1 MLCNIILQK
10 QEQLDIEQGS
20 HSPNDD
26 SGISPGHGSSGSSAG
41 PPSPGQ
47 SGPYGSPEHFSVQ
60 ENQAMKSEP
69 NTELNALSQLPRN
82 QQVTSQNTVPI
93 WEINLLKNSHSQ
105 SIVPQ
110 SLKAV
115 SNLNIRSSILK
126 SASQTTMSEPDH
138 QQQNKSPSETQ
149 ITEDPTPSTSP
160 LHSFNSLATPVAN
173 RNQNDVSPNHSAQSH
188 IFDSPVRISSHN
200 NMKTSPMHAIN
211 ATPVSNTGSS
221 DDNSRSSSS
230 STMMQDGVRENYKM
244 TLHEGEQ
251 SPLRCLEMTVEQ
263 SSVMGGMKAGVPSGP
278 GAGNNA
284 VRNVYQC
291 PLCDY
296 TTLSR

>member
-20 HSPNDD
+20 HSPNND

-41 PPSPGQ
+41 RPSPGQ
-47 SGPYGSPEHFSVQ
+47 SGSYGSPEHYSVQ

-69 NTELNALSQLPRN
+69 NTELNTLSHLPRN
-82 QQVTSQNTVPI
+82 QQATSQNTVQI
-93 WEINLLKNSHSQ
+93 WEINHLKNSHSQ
-105 SIVPQ
+105 TIEPQ
-110 SLKAV
+110 SLKAA
-115 SNLNIRSSILK
+115 SNLNLGNSILK

-138 QQQNKSPSETQ
+138 HQQQNKSPSETK
-149 ITEDPTPSTSP
+149 ITEDNTPSTSP
-160 LHSFNSLATPVAN
+160 LHSLNSLVTPVAN
-173 RNQNDVSPNHSAQSH
+173 RNQNVSPNHGTQSH
-188 IFDSPVRISSHN
+188 MFDSPVRISSHS
-200 NMKTSPMHAIN
+200 NMKTPPMHAMN

-221 DDNSRSSSS
+221 DDNSLSSTS
-230 STMMQDGVRENYKM
+230 STMMQDGGRENYKL

-263 SSVMGGMKAGVPSGP
+263 SSVLAGVPSGP
-278 GAGNNA
+278 GVGNTG